1 MKKCNFIKTLFAVC
15 LLSAPAVDS
24 LAEKK
29 DERNALRVVNGVT
42 VGVSCTED
50 AEKAG
55 LEAKIVQGDAA
66 LQLLKA
72 GIKVVDKQSGYIPPT
87 IPDLQIRIKAYEI
100 SEKQIIVDNIDIFL
114 KQQTALINN
123 PDQKITAV
131 TWRRSLLSHSRPQQ
145 FVEHI
150 REHVKILVS
159 EFIKDYRAA
168 NQSEAE
174 PADTDEAVTP
184 SPKQPNLTEKT
195 QPVQYKFVASK
206 NSKVFHKPDCT
217 WVSRIKP
224 ENLKTYNTRDGAVK
238 AGKRPC
244 KQCKP

>member
-1 MKKCNFIKTLFAVC
+1 MEKCNFIKTLFAVC
-15 LLSAPAVDS
+15 LLSTLGVNS
-24 LAEKK
+24 LAEKRQ
-29 DERNALRVVNGVT
+29 ERNALRVVSGVT
-42 VGVSCTED
+42 VGISCTED

-55 LEAKIVQGDAA
+55 LEAKIVQRDAA

-72 GIKVVDKQSGYIPPT
+72 GIKVVDKQSGYMPPT

-114 KQQTALINN
+114 KQQTALVSNA
-123 PDQKITAV
+123 DQKITAI
-131 TWRRSLLSHSRPQQ
+131 TWWRSRLSHSRPQQ

-150 REHVKILVS
+150 WEQVKFLIS
-159 EFIKDYRAA
+159 EFIKDYQAA

-174 PADTDEAVTP
+174 PADTDKAATP
-184 SPKQPNLTEKT
+184 SPKQASLTEKT
-195 QPVQYKFVASK
+195 QPVKFKFVASK
-206 NSKVFHKPDCT
+206 NSKVFHKPDC
-217 WVSRIKP
+217 SSAKRIKP
-224 ENLKTYNTRDGAVK
+224 ENLETYNSRDEAVK